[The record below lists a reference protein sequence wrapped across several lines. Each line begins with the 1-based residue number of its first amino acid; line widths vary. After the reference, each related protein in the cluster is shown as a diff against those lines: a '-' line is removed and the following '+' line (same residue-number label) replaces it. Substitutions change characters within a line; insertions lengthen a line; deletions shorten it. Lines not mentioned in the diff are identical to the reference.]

1 MFGKRFAYMAY
12 IPIFYYI
19 APLSSLLLVIKMSI
33 GLVLYSLSSACENLT
48 ETLDRAFLHLFH
60 VLSCVIVDHSV
71 MKKS

>member
-1 MFGKRFAYMAY
+1 MAY
-12 IPIFYYI
+12 ITYI
-19 APLSSLLLVIKMSI
+19 L
-33 GLVLYSLSSACENLT
+33 LYSSTFKFTFSNKDGLSSASGNLT